1 MCISYFRVH
10 INVGYVTEGLVV
22 VAMLACCSWGEP
34 NTSKTS
40 RVELPAFNNL
50 ILSFMM
56 NKSYFPKR
64 TRAKFAKEREN
75 HETDAARKMSQIRIF
90 PFFCCF
96 LRSFA
101 NFVFFCGLL
110 RSFSLIS
117 LSVIQICHYPHQ
129 VKWIKS
135 FLLNQEE

>member
-56 NKSYFPKR
+56 NKSYFIQTQSP
-64 TRAKFAKEREN
+64 EN
-75 HETDAARKMSQIRIF
+75 KYLM
-90 PFFCCF
+90 
-96 LRSFA
+96 
-101 NFVFFCGLL
+101 
-110 RSFSLIS
+110 IS
-117 LSVIQICHYPHQ
+117 LCLNDCLYINVI
-129 VKWIKS
+129 
-135 FLLNQEE
+135 